1 MSGIGIGS
9 QLATHDVL
17 HAAGLPGCGDAFY
30 KASELPESRAPGI
43 LGQNSLAEKG
53 CPIDCA
59 QKSMYAV
66 GPGGYEIRLS
76 PGSLVY
82 PLKSSKAGHLMLPC
96 AEFGRGEV
104 SSEVMTFT
112 VGPHF
117 EEWQELSSA
126 PQAVIHHRPD
136 AEGDK
141 KSSPTSRVVSYHA
154 PKSGGSKK
162 DAESIDEVLKTAYE
176 DIDSIFN
183 AVHDELD
190 KLAVVSHSASSATTP
205 RAQAP
210 SPAVKTKP
218 KKKKGKNH

>member
-1 MSGIGIGS
+1 
-9 QLATHDVL
+9 
-17 HAAGLPGCGDAFY
+17 
-30 KASELPESRAPGI
+30 
-43 LGQNSLAEKG
+43 
-53 CPIDCA
+53 
-59 QKSMYAV
+59 MYAV

-76 PGSLVY
+76 PGSLMY

-96 AEFGRGEV
+96 AEYGRGEV

-126 PQAVIHHRPD
+126 SQAVSDHTPN

-141 KSSPTSRVVSYHA
+141 KSSPTSRVVSYHT

-162 DAESIDEVLKTAYE
+162 EVGSIDEVLKTAYE

-183 AVHDELD
+183 GLHDELD
-190 KLAVVSHSASSATTP
+190 KLAVGSHSASSAATP

-210 SPAVKTKP
+210 SPAVKPRP
-218 KKKKGKNH
+218 KKKKGNNH